1 MGIPSLIVLRPSVR
15 IQSFYPYTY
24 SLILVVQPTRLLKKR
39 VRKTKVEYFVEWKG
53 RPKKENSWEKEATI
67 SRERITEFEASCEC
81 PGIMDQF
88 SLSCSSHSV
97 SKLAALAQALIT
109 LGSPLAQSTRLS
121 NLSNLSNS
129 PEHPEQLT

>member
-81 PGIMDQF
+81 PGTLHEVTTTKGPFFCWVRLCYRRVYPCYYICRLVKAPVGNRHLQQITVFM
-88 SLSCSSHSV
+88 
-97 SKLAALAQALIT
+97 ALI
-109 LGSPLAQSTRLS
+109 
-121 NLSNLSNS
+121 
-129 PEHPEQLT
+129 